1 MAQAKSDAKRKS
13 GAPPV
18 EKKDLYLEF
27 MGSKIL
33 IQQGEDGVGSVKA
46 EDVPFVKGASL
57 KFEGCGGELSWA
69 EIKEPIKEKFEGR
82 TPFIKYARGE
92 NSGLVGFHKALTEE
106 EIQIV
111 KDTIKTLNSKE
122 VTWTLPDETAEKEF
136 QIERAQSAA
145 KSALDASFGRND
157 RDRGRGRGRGRGG
170 RGARGGGR
178 GRGNGRG
185 DRGDRDR
192 RQDNGNTKEAGS
204 EEVGEKR
211 KRAVEPDGGPDVG
224 VRGKQGPPALKKAK
238 STEGEAA
245 S

>member
-122 VTWTLPDETAEKEF
+122 
-136 QIERAQSAA
+136 
-145 KSALDASFGRND
+145 
-157 RDRGRGRGRGRGG
+157 
-170 RGARGGGR
+170 
-178 GRGNGRG
+178 
-185 DRGDRDR
+185 
-192 RQDNGNTKEAGS
+192 
-204 EEVGEKR
+204 
-211 KRAVEPDGGPDVG
+211 
-224 VRGKQGPPALKKAK
+224 
-238 STEGEAA
+238 
-245 S
+245 